1 MRRGLRY
8 GVGGLGGVALGVVLT
23 LAIQAR
29 SLPSAPEEPTGPS
42 LLLTRPAPPETFL
55 AWVPRGLPDGFAAR
69 AARQPEIARLT
80 VVAEDNVWLVHSWS
94 AAGELVDRPVRP
106 YRIPLD
112 VAAVDPVTFAS
123 FLPPADQATL
133 AAIEDGE
140 GILGSTSASVR
151 RLGPGALLELGGG
164 RRIRIAAVLPDE
176 LVGASEL
183 LVSKETGRRIGVTRD
198 RYLLVRPVAGGS
210 ITSGSLRRAIQ
221 PLLPRELGVFRRVQ
235 VRAPGETPYF
245 RAGDAVL
252 PPVLLKALF
261 GEFAARPA
269 AGHPG
274 SLEVDPSWMRTHLV
288 TTRIPVLGDVLC
300 HRGIVS
306 QLRGAMEELRD
317 AHLGHLIR
325 SFHGC
330 FVPRFISRDPTALL
344 SHHSWGVAF
353 DVNLAGN
360 YYGQPPHQ
368 DPRLVCT
375 LARWGFLWG
384 GTFVVP
390 DGNHFEYRRLP
401 KREAD
406 PGVSLP
412 RGAC

>member
-1 MRRGLRY
+1 M
-8 GVGGLGGVALGVVLT
+8 LT

-29 SLPSAPEEPTGPS
+29 SLPSAPGAPTRPP

-55 AWVPRGLPDGFAAR
+55 AWVPRGLPEGFAAR
-69 AARQPEIARLT
+69 VARRPEIGRLT
-80 VVAEDNVWLVHSWS
+80 VVAEDNVWLVRSWS
-94 AAGELVDRPVRP
+94 AAGELVDHPARP

-112 VAAVDPVTFAS
+112 VAAVDPTTFGP

-133 AAIEDGE
+133 EAIENGE

-151 RLGPGALLELGGG
+151 RMGPGAVLQLGRGN
-164 RRIRIAAVLPDE
+164 RIRIAAVLPDE

-183 LVSKETGRRIGVTRD
+183 LVSKETGRRIGVIRD
-198 RYLLVRPVAGGS
+198 RYLLVRPVAGRS
-210 ITSGSLRRAIQ
+210 MTSRSLRHAIQ
-221 PLLPRELGVFRRVQ
+221 PLLPRNLGVFRRVQ

-269 AGHPG
+269 PGLPG
-274 SLEVDPSWMRTHLV
+274 SLEVDPAWMRTHLV
-288 TTRIPVLGDVLC
+288 TTRIPLLGQVTC
-300 HRGIVS
+300 HKGIVP
-306 QLRGAMEELRD
+306 QLRGAMRELHEAGAGRV
-317 AHLGHLIR
+317 IR
-325 SFHGC
+325 SFNGC

-353 DVNLAGN
+353 DVNLVGN
-360 YYGQPPHQ
+360 YYGVKPDQPL
-368 DPRLVCT
+368 RLRRT
-375 LARWGFLWG
+375 LARWGFIWG

-401 KREAD
+401 K
-406 PGVSLP
+406 G
-412 RGAC
+412 

>member
-1 MRRGLRY
+1 MRRGLGY
-8 GVGGLGGVALGVVLT
+8 GAGGLAGIALGVVLT

-29 SLPSAPEEPTGPS
+29 SLPSAPREPTGPS

-69 AARQPEIARLT
+69 VARQPEIGRLT
-80 VVAEDNVWLVHSWS
+80 VVAEDNVWLVRSWS
-94 AAGELVDRPVRP
+94 AAGELVDRPVHP

-112 VAAVDPVTFAS
+112 VAAVDPVTFAP

-164 RRIRIAAVLPDE
+164 RRIRIATVLPDE

-210 ITSGSLRRAIQ
+210 MTSVSLRRAIQ
-221 PLLPRELGVFRRVQ
+221 PLLPRDLGVFRRVQ
-235 VRAPGETPYF
+235 ARAPGETPYF

-269 AGHPG
+269 PGQPG
-274 SLEVDPSWMRTHLV
+274 SLEVDPAWMGTHLV
-288 TTRIPVLGDVLC
+288 TTRIPDPRTGDLP
-300 HRGIVS
+300 HRDRPPAPG
-306 QLRGAMEELRD
+306 RD
-317 AHLGHLIR
+317 ARAPGR
-325 SFHGC
+325 Q
-330 FVPRFISRDPTALL
+330 PR
-344 SHHSWGVAF
+344 
-353 DVNLAGN
+353 
-360 YYGQPPHQ
+360 PPHQ
-368 DPRLVCT
+368 VLPRLLRPAVHQPRSDGPA
-375 LARWGFLWG
+375 LPPFLGDRVRREPARQLLRSATSPGPAARLHVRPMG
-384 GTFVVP
+384 VP
-390 DGNHFEYRRLP
+390 VGWD
-401 KREAD
+401 
-406 PGVSLP
+406 V
-412 RGAC
+412 RGARRQPLRVPAAAEEG